1 MIKFRQAAGQTDLA
15 WQTNSNR
22 KVYHMAKMS
31 FQSIEELRQKI
42 GHEITVGE
50 WTTVTQEQINL
61 FAESTGDYQWI
72 HLDRKRAEAES
83 PYGTTIAHG
92 FLTLSLI
99 PRLMDDALELPKAKM
114 AVNYGLNRVRFAAP
128 VPAGKKV
135 RPHIM
140 LLGIE
145 NVTGGVQINW
155 KVTIEVEG
163 SEKPACIAET
173 LMRHLTE

>member
-1 MIKFRQAAGQTDLA
+1 MP
-15 WQTNSNR
+15 
-22 KVYHMAKMS
+22 KMKI
-31 FQSIEELRQKI
+31 QSVEELRGKI
-42 GHEITVGE
+42 GQEIAVGD

-61 FAESTGDYQWI
+61 FAEATGDHQWI

-92 FLTLSLI
+92 FLTLSLL
-99 PRLMDDALELPKAKM
+99 PRLMADSLELPKAKM
-114 AVNYGLNRVRFAAP
+114 SVNYGLNRVRFAAP

-135 RPHIM
+135 RPRIT

-145 NVTGGVQINW
+145 DVSGGLQMNW
-155 KVTIEVEG
+155 KVIIEVEG

-173 LMRHLTE
+173 LARHLY